1 MEMLRF
7 QSQYVQL
14 KNRFSSF
21 KKKVLIFQKTYLKV
35 KAGITLSI

>member
-14 KNRFSSF
+14 KNRYSSF
-21 KKKVLIFQKTYLKV
+21 LKKSFSFSENLFK
-35 KAGITLSI
+35 S